1 MCTRPLD
8 IRVKSRTFGTTR
20 WISAPCGKCN
30 ECLKARQS
38 AWKLRICEEGKNW
51 VYFYFFTLTYRNDAL
66 PYNVNEETGELLSTA
81 RKSHVQSWLKRMR
94 EDICRKHGFVTKE
107 ERNFF
112 KYFIC
117 AEYGPKPTGTKR
129 PHYHGIFMS
138 NLDYEVFAPYFS
150 EWRDLYGRIEFKKV
164 RVLRRYKGD
173 TLEAAKSRASNY
185 VSKYCAKGEFNSR
198 KDDIEK
204 GLIERAWFIS
214 SKNIGSSYVE
224 KTRSSFY
231 ALVPDVIGVEGD
243 WQEEE
248 VYRLYK
254 SCRDASVFQ
263 QVERLV
269 DNCKVYNGLDGYGYK
284 MPRYYRERLF
294 MKRKTYIDKILTCNG
309 IKEKKT
315 TRYVAENF
323 LSVAMSVV
331 VRVRSEE
338 ADYRALLG
346 KLGERGCKYPVYDKI
361 MRLVLEVEAD
371 KEVARQIRE
380 KAATSKL
387 SRFYSTNMFKH
398 KEFDE

>member
-1 MCTRPLD
+1 MCTRPLN

-30 ECLKARQS
+30 ECLKARQNS
-38 AWKLRICEEGKNW
+38 WKLRICEECKNW
-51 VYFYFFTLTYRNDAL
+51 VYYYFFTLTYRNDAL

-81 RKSHVQSWLKRMR
+81 RKSQVQSWLKRMR

-107 ERNFF
+107 ERSFF

-138 NLDYEVFAPYFS
+138 DLDYEVFAPYFA

-164 RVLRRYKGD
+164 RVLRGYKGD
-173 TLEAAKSRASNY
+173 TLEAAKSRVSNY

-198 KDDIEK
+198 KDDIER
-204 GLIERAWFIS
+204 GLIERAWFIN
-214 SKNIGSSYVE
+214 SKNIGYSYVD
-224 KTRSSFY
+224 KTRSRFY
-231 ALVPDVIGVEGD
+231 SLIPDVIGIEGD

-248 VYRLYK
+248 VYNLYK
-254 SCRDASVFQ
+254 SHRDAPVFQ

-269 DNCKVYNGLDGYGYK
+269 DNCKVYNGLDGYGYR

-309 IKEKKT
+309 IEEKKT

-371 KEVARQIRE
+371 KEVARQMRE
-380 KAATSKL
+380 KVATSKL

-398 KEFDE
+398 EEFDE